1 MKLVQVNR
9 RRPSF
14 LDTSLRL
21 DGIIELVTLSKDS
34 MYFSEIRMASRI
46 KFKKSFLK
54 YLRFCVEK
62 NFIEKTIVSY
72 KDLPDRYRGRKPSGP
87 NYIFYTITD
96 SGRTFL
102 ELIT

>member
-1 MKLVQVNR
+1 MKKLIR

-14 LDTSLRL
+14 LDSSLRL
-21 DGIIELVTLSKDS
+21 NGIIELVTLAKNS
-34 MYFSEIRMASRI
+34 MYFSELRLTSRI

-72 KDLPDRYRGRKPSGP
+72 KDLPDRYRGRKPSAT
-87 NYIFYTITD
+87 NYTFYKITK
-96 SGRTFL
+96 SGRLFL
-102 ELIT
+102 EIIT